1 MVVVFFD
8 LLNKNA
14 IDQIYLNDKF
24 QWYDLADLFKDISK
38 IFKNNQ
44 LGLNELYS
52 VPISNYEIINLFK
65 KIKIDKKRLK
75 PISYLIK
82 PKEGFFKNK
91 KYILSRIK
99 NFIRFNEK

>member
-1 MVVVFFD
+1 M
-8 LLNKNA
+8 
-14 IDQIYLNDKF
+14 NDKF
-24 QWYDLADLFKDISK
+24 QWYDLEDLFKDISK
-38 IFKNNQ
+38 IFKDNQ

-75 PISYLIK
+75 PINYSIK
-82 PKEGFFKNK
+82 PKKGFFKNK

-99 NFIRFNEK
+99 KFIRFNEK